1 MRPNPERAGLHDRGR
16 AMMPLASD
24 KATGSLAYDL
34 LGRLLPRP
42 AKPAFDL
49 RSTRIGEHLVGVH
62 ETAVMRKPFCTLL
75 HFGRDTGRTDP
86 RLLIV
91 SPLSGHFA
99 GLLRDMVAAL
109 LPEHD
114 LFVTDWTDA
123 RLVPP
128 EHGPFG
134 LSDNIG
140 YVREFIRHLGPD
152 IHVIGLCQ
160 SAIPSLAAT
169 ALLAAEGATSQP
181 RSLTLLGGLIDPRVN
196 PTRVERLLAERP
208 PAWFEQNAIF
218 PVSAAHPAAGRR
230 VYPGSLQLLALM
242 AHLARH
248 VAERREL
255 FYKLVEDDGQ
265 DAASHPFFTLYTAV
279 MDLAA
284 EFFLENVKTVFQDF
298 ALPRGHLTWCGR
310 PVEPGAISRT
320 ALMTVEA
327 ELDDISGLGQTRAA
341 QDLCVN
347 VPPRMRQDH
356 SEPGIGH
363 FGLFHGDRWRARILP
378 RIRDFI
384 RAFG

>member
-1 MRPNPERAGLHDRGR
+1 
-16 AMMPLASD
+16 MMPFASD
-24 KATGSLAYDL
+24 GSTSAIAYDL
-34 LGRLLPRP
+34 IGRLLPRP

-49 RSTRIGEHLVGVH
+49 RSARIGERLVSVQ
-62 ETAVMRKPFCTLL
+62 ETAVVRKPFCTLL
-75 HFGRDTGRTDP
+75 RFERDTGRSDP

-152 IHVIGLCQ
+152 IHVVGLCQ

-169 ALLAAEGATSQP
+169 ALLAAEGAASQP
-181 RSLTLLGGLIDPRVN
+181 RSLTLLGGLIDPRLN

-208 PAWFEQNAIF
+208 PAWFEQNTIF

-242 AHLARH
+242 GHLARH

-284 EFFLENVKTVFQDF
+284 EFFLESVKTVFQDF
-298 ALPRGHLTWCGR
+298 ALPRGHLIWSGQ
-310 PVEPGAISRT
+310 PVELGAISKT

-327 ELDDISGLGQTRAA
+327 ELDDVSGPGQTRAA

-347 VPPRMRQDH
+347 VPSGMRRNH

-363 FGLFHGDRWRARILP
+363 FGLFHGRHWRAQIMP

-384 RAFG
+384 RSVG